1 MIKKVEGMKFMK
13 LKNLSLEELES
24 MSYDDIAYKI
34 FEEGKK
40 KLKLPDL
47 FKKIC
52 DLLQLD
58 ESEYEARIGDFFQ
71 LISRDQRFTMLDGG
85 YWDLKEKYKKEVIMD
100 TEEEDEEESEATED
114 DVDITE
120 DEEENTET
128 YYDEDSDEDDVEDD
142 DLKDLVII
150 NDEDDE
156 ANLD

>member
-1 MIKKVEGMKFMK
+1 MK

-34 FEEGKK
+34 LEEGKK
-40 KLKLPDL
+40 KLKLNEL

-58 ESEYEARIGDFFQ
+58 EGECEEHIGDFFQ

-85 YWDLKEKYKKEVIMD
+85 YFDLKEKYKKEVIMD
-100 TEEEDEEESEATED
+100 TEEEEDEPTETED
-114 DVDITE
+114 DVDINE
-120 DEEENTET
+120 EEENTET

-150 NDEDDE
+150 NDEEDE

>member
-1 MIKKVEGMKFMK
+1 MK

-34 FEEGKK
+34 LEEGNK
-40 KLKLPDL
+40 KLKLVDL

-52 DLLQLD
+52 NLLELD
-58 ESEYEARIGDFFQ
+58 EAECEDHMGDFFQ

-85 YWDLKEKYKKEVIMD
+85 YFDLKEKYKKEVIMD
-100 TEEEDEEESEATED
+100 TDEEEEIDEETEN

-120 DEEENTET
+120 EDEEINDN

-150 NDEDDE
+150 SDDEDE

>member
-1 MIKKVEGMKFMK
+1 MK

-34 FEEGKK
+34 LEEGNK
-40 KLKLPDL
+40 KLKLADL

-52 DLLQLD
+52 ELLQLD
-58 ESEYEARIGDFFQ
+58 EGECEAHIGDFFQ

-85 YWDLKEKYKKEVIMD
+85 YFDLKEKYKKEVIMD
-100 TEEEDEEESEATED
+100 TEEDEDEVVETED
-114 DVDITE
+114 DVDII
-120 DEEENTET
+120 EEEEDNTET

-150 NDEDDE
+150 NDEDE
-156 ANLD
+156 ANLE